1 MNNTT
6 KILIHHLSA
15 NPSVAG
21 LQYNTRD
28 LINKLIID
36 HSNHLLVM
44 ALAAAA
50 IEYVD
55 WNAIEETLESIKNRD

>member
-1 MNNTT
+1 MNNST

-15 NPSVAG
+15 NPKLA
-21 LQYNTRD
+21 D
-28 LINKLIID
+28 LPYGTKELVNKLVVD

-50 IEYVD
+50 VEMID
-55 WNAIEETLESIKNRD
+55 WNAIEEVLEAIRCRD